1 MLFQHIPNLIQ
12 PAFCKNL
19 LCNCLFRPGIAKR
32 FKIRRIEVAILEWD
46 ALIFRKQLH
55 SYWAAEA
62 AEAFIMNF
70 FRPGG
75 VFLHMGLKCWKRSK
89 KIQLPLLLCD
99 VMRSRFLII
108 TETKTETPN
117 SWDRWEGLRSIIS
130 SSSFCSR
137 ILSPGSPDRLPTTF
151 PWGMPN
157 KSRRRVD

>member
-1 MLFQHIPNLIQ
+1 MLFQHIPNPIQ

-70 FRPGG
+70 FRPGC
-75 VFLHMGLKCWKRSK
+75 VFLHMGFKCWKRSK

-117 SWDRWEGLRSIIS
+117 SWDRWEGRLYQVLLSAPG
-130 SSSFCSR
+130 FYPQDHQTDSR
-137 ILSPGSPDRLPTTF
+137 PPSHEGCQT
-151 PWGMPN
+151 
-157 KSRRRVD
+157 KVVVE